1 MAEHTLIFSI
11 FSIYA
16 GAAVLSTV
24 ALYCRQS
31 LLVAYMVLGVIMGPW
46 GLKLVDDATIVQQI
60 GDVGMIFLLFLLG
73 LHLNPQNLIHML
85 KKTTLVALVSSFV
98 FFAIGYVVSYCA
110 GYADIDCIIVGA
122 AMMFSSTIIG
132 LKLLPASMLNH
143 QHVGEVMVS
152 VLLMQ
157 DLIAIVVLVLL
168 NGSEFGGLGLKD
180 VGLVFFGL
188 PLLLVFSFV
197 FEKYVLVK
205 LFTRFE
211 RIREYMFLLS
221 IAWCLSMAQLGVA
234 LGLTFEVGAFI
245 AGVSIAT
252 SSISTYIAECLKPI
266 RDFCLVLFF
275 FSVGANFNLHFL
287 PVVVLP
293 ALVLASLILLIK
305 PITFKY
311 LLNKVGGSAPI
322 SWEVGFRLGQISEFS
337 LLVAYIAAGS
347 SLISDGASYLI
358 QASTMIT
365 FLISSYIVVLKYP
378 TPMESKP
385 E

>member
-1 MAEHTLIFSI
+1 M
-11 FSIYA
+11 
-16 GAAVLSTV
+16 LSTV

-311 LLNKVGGSAPI
+311 LLNKVGESAPI

>member
-85 KKTTLVALVSSFV
+85 KKTTLVALISSFV

-168 NGSEFGGLGLKD
+168 NIFEFG
-180 VGLVFFGL
+180 
-188 PLLLVFSFV
+188 
-197 FEKYVLVK
+197 
-205 LFTRFE
+205 
-211 RIREYMFLLS
+211 
-221 IAWCLSMAQLGVA
+221 
-234 LGLTFEVGAFI
+234 
-245 AGVSIAT
+245 
-252 SSISTYIAECLKPI
+252 
-266 RDFCLVLFF
+266 
-275 FSVGANFNLHFL
+275 
-287 PVVVLP
+287 
-293 ALVLASLILLIK
+293 
-305 PITFKY
+305 
-311 LLNKVGGSAPI
+311 
-322 SWEVGFRLGQISEFS
+322 
-337 LLVAYIAAGS
+337 
-347 SLISDGASYLI
+347 
-358 QASTMIT
+358 
-365 FLISSYIVVLKYP
+365 
-378 TPMESKP
+378 
-385 E
+385 

>member
-311 LLNKVGGSAPI
+311 LLNKVGESAPI